1 MLRTYY
7 PGVGLCDVGYIANAK
22 QKAKD
27 AANNLVF
34 YSCVSNCYDLS
45 ILNGGNPA
53 SAPSFFINGGSPNST
68 PTCFINGGSL

>member
-27 AANNLVF
+27 AANNIIF
-34 YSCVSNCYDLS
+34 CSCVNNCYSLS

-53 SAPSFFINGGSPNST
+53 SAPSFFINGGLPNST
-68 PTCFINGGSL
+68 PTCFIKGRRL